1 MALSKLAASH
11 HLLPL
16 VHCPAVFVN
25 ALRVG
30 RHDLQV
36 GRASR
41 VGLVHQLMVW
51 NSVGH
56 GEQIHSV
63 VVRRG

>member
-1 MALSKLAASH
+1 MALSKLAASY

-16 VHCPAVFVN
+16 VHCPAIFVN

-36 GRASR
+36 GRA
-41 VGLVHQLMVW
+41 LVARLAHQLMAW
-51 NSVGH
+51 NSAGH